1 MKKIISVLI
10 LLLAAACSTG
20 KNSFDEKVWK
30 ESVENTDREK
40 LYAENYRDGKYF
52 NPWMEMDRSGFFNFL
67 KWRLTEK
74 EKYSDEEE
82 KYFPEY
88 IKGAY
93 EKIRGSGKRDSIL
106 WIGHNTFLLRIK
118 GEYWITDPIF
128 TKRALLPARKTP
140 PGLSLEELNKLTGS
154 LNVIISH
161 NHYDHLDKESIK
173 KMPAGSVFYVPKG
186 LGKMVKGWTGKDVRE
201 MNWWDEIDFGNG
213 SRLICLPAQHWSR
226 RINQGVNESL
236 WASYMLETGGH
247 KIYLA
252 MDSGYFIGYREF
264 GAKFKDIDYAII
276 PVTAYH
282 PRWFMHYAHVDVK
295 EAIQAFTDL
304 GAKYFIPAQWGAFKL
319 GDNPPG
325 YPGLD
330 LKREIDKQNL
340 NPEKFRILNIGEIL
354 FIGD

>member
-10 LLLAAACSTG
+10 LLLVTACSTG
-20 KNSFDEKVWK
+20 KNSFDEKLW
-30 ESVENTDREK
+30 EEAVEKTEREK

-52 NPWMEMDRSGFFNFL
+52 NPWMEMDRSGFSNFL
-67 KWRLTEK
+67 KWRLSEK

-82 KYFPEY
+82 NYFPQY

-93 EKIRGSGKRDSIL
+93 EKIIESGNRDFIL
-106 WIGHNTFLLRIK
+106 WIGHNTFLIRIK
-118 GEYWITDPIF
+118 GEYWITDPMF

-140 PGLSLEELNKLTGS
+140 PGLSLEELGKLTDS
-154 LNVIISH
+154 VNVIISH

-173 KMPAGSVFYVPKG
+173 KMPVNSVFFVPMG
-186 LGKMVKGWTGKDVRE
+186 LEKMIKGWTGKNVQE
-201 MNWWDEIDFGNG
+201 MNWWDEIDFEKGVK
-213 SRLICLPAQHWSR
+213 LICLPAQHWSR

-236 WASYMLETGGH
+236 WASYLLEAGGH

-264 GAKFKDIDYAII
+264 GVKFKDIDYAIM

-295 EAIQAFTDL
+295 ESIQAFADL

-330 LKREIDKQNL
+330 LKREIEKQNL